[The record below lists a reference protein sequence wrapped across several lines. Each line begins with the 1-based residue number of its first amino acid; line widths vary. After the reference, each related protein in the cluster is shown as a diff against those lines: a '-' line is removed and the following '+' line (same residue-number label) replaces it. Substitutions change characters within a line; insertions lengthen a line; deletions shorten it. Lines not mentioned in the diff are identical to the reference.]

1 MQQDKKQ
8 ARRMKRRL
16 EREERKKQEYRD
28 MLRAEES
35 GFWKDKSDEYL
46 DDIYLGDSKM
56 VQHVLS
62 EEEYQARRKRIMDF
76 YNEFFLS
83 VGMNEEHKIGSKFNI
98 YWDTKHELYQEL
110 KEDDAEQRIHGEFI
124 KDFEDYFNIYRPEDS
139 PLGKRERR

>member
-1 MQQDKKQ
+1 
-8 ARRMKRRL
+8 
-16 EREERKKQEYRD
+16 

-56 VQHVLS
+56 VQHALS

-83 VGMNEEHKIGSKFNI
+83 IGMNEEHKIGSKFNI

-124 KDFEDYFNIYRPEDS
+124 KDFEDYFNIYRPEDDHR
-139 PLGKRERR
+139 GKRESTNG

>member
-1 MQQDKKQ
+1 
-8 ARRMKRRL
+8 
-16 EREERKKQEYRD
+16 

-56 VQHVLS
+56 VQHALS

-83 VGMNEEHKIGSKFNI
+83 IGMNEEHKIGSKFNI

-139 PLGKRERR
+139 PLGKRESR